1 MAAAYRHSWRRAADW
16 PLPPPSREEAGLGC
30 YGSGCPDRGASRANH
45 GTDGGGATVSPTNQ
59 DPQARAAA
67 EPRRQPP
74 PPRCPVPPPRFHPVR
89 VRVCVSSFP
98 AVPEPRPC
106 PSPPTHPHPGRRRPA
121 VLLWATVCLG
131 ATVAVDRSNFKTCEQ
146 SGFCRRQRGLQPGN
160 SPYRALLESL
170 QLGPDA
176 ARLQLVNEVTKVPL
190 LLELWGLRGNVSR
203 IRIKELNP
211 LRPRFEVPDVLV
223 EEPPVERL
231 AVTGRDEGSLELS
244 LGPAGHRLLVTEKP
258 FRMDL
263 LQGRELLCSVNARGL
278 LFFEHLRRR
287 RDSDTATETTTE
299 EGAAAAEGQEEGA
312 GGTEDAGN
320 QNEKPTEATAEAAE
334 EPGSWEET
342 FKTHTDTKPNGP
354 TSVGLDFSLP
364 GFEHVYGIPE
374 HADNLR
380 LRTTEGG
387 DPYRLYNLDVF
398 QYELYNPMAL
408 YGSVP
413 LLLAHSARRTLGIFW
428 LNAAETWVDISSN
441 TAGKTLFGKLLD
453 YMQGGGEMPQT
464 DVRWMSE
471 SGIIDVF
478 LLLGPT
484 PTAVAG
490 QYAALTGTQALP
502 PLFALGYHQSRWNYN
517 DEEDVAAV
525 ERGFEEHAVPCD
537 VIWLDI
543 EHADGKRYFTWDPS
557 KFPQPRAMLE
567 RLAAKKRKMVSIVD
581 PHIKVDSGY
590 RIHNELRSRGFY
602 VKTKDGNDYEGWC
615 WPGSAAYPDFTNPEM
630 RAWWASMFAY
640 DQYEGS
646 TENLFTWNDMNEPS
660 VFSGPEVTMQK
671 DAVHHGGWEHRD
683 LHNLYGLYV
692 QMATAEGQI
701 QRSDG
706 QRRPF
711 VLSRAF
717 FAGSQRYGAVWTGD
731 NMAEWE
737 HLKISI
743 PMCLSFGLAGLSF
756 CGADVG
762 GFFKNPETELLV
774 RWYQAGA
781 FQPFFRAHAH
791 LDTVRREPW
800 LFGEENM
807 ALIRAAIRQRY
818 ALLPFW
824 YTAFY
829 HSHRHGLPVMRPLWM
844 EYPEDVTTF
853 AIDDQ
858 YLIDRALLVHPVTE
872 QGARGVQVYLP
883 GKGEVWYDVVSHQ
896 KHHAPQMLYVPVTMS
911 SVPVFQ
917 RGGTVVPRQERVRR
931 STECMRG
938 DPFTLYV
945 ALSPQGTA
953 EGDLFL
959 DDGQSFDYET
969 KARYLHRQFTFT
981 GNTLTASSAD
991 PRGSFNTSVWLERV
1005 VILGAGKPAAV
1016 ILRPADGPETRLD
1029 FQHDAE
1035 SSVLTLRK
1043 PGVRIGDDWAIVLR

>member
-1 MAAAYRHSWRRAADW
+1 MAAA
-16 PLPPPSREEAGLGC
+16 
-30 YGSGCPDRGASRANH
+30 
-45 GTDGGGATVSPTNQ
+45 
-59 DPQARAAA
+59 
-67 EPRRQPP
+67 
-74 PPRCPVPPPRFHPVR
+74 
-89 VRVCVSSFP
+89 
-98 AVPEPRPC
+98 
-106 PSPPTHPHPGRRRPA
+106 PGRRRRPA
-121 VLLWATVCLG
+121 ELLWATLCLG
-131 ATVAVDRSNFKTCEQ
+131 AALAVDRSNFKTCEQ
-146 SGFCRRQRGLQPGN
+146 SGFCRRQRGLQPGE

-176 ARLQLVNEVTKVPL
+176 ARLQLINEATKVPL
-190 LLELWGLRGNVSR
+190 LLELWGLQGNMTR

-223 EEPPVERL
+223 GEPPVERL
-231 AVTGRDEGSLELS
+231 SVTGRDEGSLELS

-287 RDSDTATETTTE
+287 RDSFSDKVSSSVGSLWDKIKTLFHRDPPKDPTAE
-299 EGAAAAEGQEEGA
+299 EGAATEGQEEAA

-320 QNEKPTEATAEAAE
+320 QSEKPTEPTAEATE

-413 LLLAHSARRTLGIFW
+413 LLLAHGARRTLGVFW

-453 YMQGGGEMPQT
+453 YMQGGGETPQT

-478 LLLGPT
+478 LLLGPS
-484 PTAVAG
+484 PSAVAG

-525 ERGFEEHAVPCD
+525 ERGFEDHAVPCD
-537 VIWLDI
+537 VLWLDI

-590 RIHNELRSRGFY
+590 RVHNELRSRGFY

-660 VFSGPEVTMQK
+660 VFSGPEVTMHK

-701 QRSDG
+701 QRSGG

-731 NMAEWE
+731 NAAEWD

-762 GFFKNPETELLV
+762 GFFKNPEAELLV

-791 LDTVRREPW
+791 LDTARREPW
-800 LFGEENM
+800 LFGEET
-807 ALIRAAIRQRY
+807 AGLIREAVRRRY

-829 HSHRHGLPVMRPLWM
+829 RSHRHGVPVMRPLWM
-844 EYPEDVTTF
+844 EYPEDTTTF

-858 YLIDRALLVHPVTE
+858 YMIDRALLVHPVTE

-896 KHHAPQMLYVPVTMS
+896 KHHAPQTLYVPVTLS
-911 SVPVFQ
+911 SVPVYQ

-959 DDGQSFDYET
+959 DDGQSFDYQT
-969 KARYLHRQFTFT
+969 KARYLHRQFTFAS
-981 GNTLTASSAD
+981 NTLTASSAD
-991 PRGSFNTSVWLERV
+991 PKGSFDTPAWLERV

-1029 FQHDAE
+1029 FHHEAE
-1035 SSVLTLRK
+1035 TSVLTLRK
-1043 PGVRIGDDWAIVLR
+1043 PGVPIGADWAIVLR